1 MDLLDNIKD
10 LGHDLPAYFSI
21 ILSFMVIGILD
32 FTEIK
37 VTIFVVLFFAL
48 LMFPENIWILASVAA
63 IYVGALLFKNA
74 ILKRVEN
81 LLRHRA
87 PYLFVKISH
96 N

>member
-1 MDLLDNIKD
+1 MALLDNIKD
-10 LGHDLPAYFSI
+10 LGHDLPAYLCILFSM
-21 ILSFMVIGILD
+21 MVIGILH
-32 FTEIK
+32 FTEII
-37 VTIFVVLFFAL
+37 VSIFVVLVLAL
-48 LMFPENIWILASVAA
+48 LMFPENIWILASVAT